1 MHRISNYIR
10 RNLVAYLA
18 LFVALTGT
26 SAYAANTVFS
36 ADIVDGEVKAQDLGG
51 ASVINSKL
59 APNSVGSGKITDGQ
73 VKNPDINVAA
83 VKTNSIGDGEVRSVD
98 VLDNTLTGADIN
110 ESTLALAFQ
119 GTAKVVSKRV
129 TFPVGTNGDLVLDVP
144 GFGEVRTKTCS
155 GKSAR
160 TSFFNDTAKTVDAF
174 ANISRIVVAGN
185 DPQFEQ
191 LAPGE
196 EIYGTEIEG
205 KESATYQV
213 GFGSASVATIVV
225 MSRGEGTNCV
235 YQAQATID

>member
-1 MHRISNYIR
+1 MHTISNYIR

-36 ADIVDGEVKAQDLGG
+36 ADIVNGEVKAQDLGG
-51 ASVINSKL
+51 ASVVNSKL
-59 APNSVGSGKITDGQ
+59 APDSVGSGKVI
-73 VKNPDINVAA
+73 
-83 VKTNSIGDGEVRSVD
+83 
-98 VLDNTLTGADIN
+98 DNHLTGNDIQ
-110 ESTLALAFQ
+110 ESTLALDFQ
-119 GTAKVVSKRV
+119 GTAKVASKRV
-129 TFPVGTNGDLVLDVP
+129 SFPEGANGDLVLDVP

-160 TSFFNDTAKTVDAF
+160 ASFFNDTAKTVDAF
-174 ANISRIVVAGN
+174 ADISRVIVNSN

-196 EIYGTEIEG
+196 EIYGSDIEG
-205 KESATYQV
+205 QESATFQV

-225 MSRGEGTNCV
+225 MSRGAGTSCV

>member
-1 MHRISNYIR
+1 MHRISNHIG

-36 ADIVDGEVKAQDLGG
+36 ADIVNGEVKNVDLG
-51 ASVINSKL
+51 AD
-59 APNSVGSGKITDGQ
+59 AVGTGKIADGQ
-73 VKNPDINVAA
+73 VKSADI
-83 VKTNSIGDGEVRSVD
+83 GGGEVKLADLGGSAVDSSKIADGQVKSAD
-98 VLDNTLTGADIN
+98 VLNDNLTGNDIQ
-110 ESTLALAFQ
+110 ESTLALDFQ
-119 GTAKVVSKRV
+119 GTAKVASKRV
-129 TFPVGTNGDLVLDVP
+129 SFPEGTNGDLVLDVP

-160 TSFFNDTAKTVDAF
+160 ASFFNDTAKTVDAF
-174 ANISRIVVAGN
+174 ADISRVIVNSN
-185 DPQFEQ
+185 DPQFKQ

-196 EIYGTEIEG
+196 EIYGSDIEG
-205 KESATYQV
+205 QESATFQV

-225 MSRGEGTNCV
+225 MSRGAGTSCV

>member
-1 MHRISNYIR
+1 MHTISKHIR

-18 LFVALTGT
+18 LFLALTGT

-36 ADIVDGEVKAQDLGG
+36 ADIVDGEVKTPDLA
-51 ASVINSKL
+51 ASAVTAGKL
-59 APNSVGSGKITDGQ
+59 G
-73 VKNPDINVAA
+73 PDVVSSA
-83 VKTNSIGDGEVRSVD
+83 K
-98 VLDNTLTGADIN
+98 VLDNSLKGDDIQ
-110 ESTLALAFQ
+110 ESTLALDFQ
-119 GTAKVVSKRV
+119 GTAKVISKRV
-129 TFPVGTNGDLVLDVP
+129 SYPVGTHGDLVLDVP

-160 TSFFNDTAKTVDAF
+160 TSFYNDTAKTVDAF
-174 ANISRIVVAGN
+174 ADISRIVVDTN
-185 DPQFEQ
+185 DPQFAQ

-196 EIYGTEIEG
+196 ELYGTDIEG

-225 MSRGEGTNCV
+225 MSRGEGTSCT